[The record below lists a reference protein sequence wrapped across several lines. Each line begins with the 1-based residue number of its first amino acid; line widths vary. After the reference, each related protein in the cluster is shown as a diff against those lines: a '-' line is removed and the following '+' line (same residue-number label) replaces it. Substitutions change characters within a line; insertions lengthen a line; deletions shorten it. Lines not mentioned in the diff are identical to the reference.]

1 MIEDSISKSFKQNQK
16 LENIIR
22 FIVSSIYALND
33 LLNPQNCNESY
44 GNKELIKECLNEH
57 IRVYLEMRDEN
68 NDNLKI
74 NSVDNNDNIKSSE
87 KLTQLFNSLNNQG
100 IEEKRKTISY
110 LLKNKICIKQ
120 QINTQQINDFYNQ
133 FSSETFCNIIQ
144 KEKEDNF
151 GNTFS
156 EIQLLFI
163 EYQLKRFD
171 IIKEVIKLENY
182 NFNNIL
188 NILIIDFLNNSE
200 SNKLSEVTKKKL
212 IISIIKTIYDKNCI
226 SFILG
231 QIPNEIKEKNTYV
244 QIVIELL
251 GSKDEKIV
259 SCVNNLFLPLIREVI
274 HSSDKKLKIDDD
286 IRICFIKNIL
296 IIFIP
301 NNEEIIE
308 ALLKTYFKSNE
319 RNIEFEL
326 KNISNIF
333 NILEKYFHNW
343 KDIFSS
349 IEKCKEFIND
359 YKKFI
364 DSLLEIIKFIFPL
377 MYEENFYMLISKI
390 IYNVI
395 FIYNLLN
402 ISKDESKKI
411 SSSLNEINEINEI
424 NQINQ
429 KNEILQKNQKQL
441 FEKID
446 EKIKK
451 LKEKNEKINN
461 QIELI
466 IELDKYNLF
475 NKMNLIIKNE
485 IESIDE
491 INQCKIQ
498 ELDGEITKL
507 DEEIAK
513 LDEEIKELNEKEMK
527 ESINENIEENKKS
540 YEYKARMLLFKNIYT
555 KQLNNKIDDIKKKN
569 NNNITIKISQDQIK
583 QLEKIYTNSNNQE
596 TIEKCIEELNEETNK
611 KIYEIKKEIDTESIE
626 IKTLR
631 NQLSASLNKMQDKE
645 IIKECINTANKE
657 IIENNIEELNE
668 IISSLREKYI
678 EKLNKIIPDK
688 IAELIQSQKL
698 DEIINKQYKIYFT
711 VKEKEKDNLSDL
723 EKLKRT
729 IDKTIDNIKNLFI
742 KPKES
747 NKYNIEILDQN
758 QILKNLK
765 EQDMKLF
772 LNKNQKEIL
781 KLNENQIIINN
792 LITSQT
798 ESKEKLNNNKKK
810 ITELLTS
817 IIEEYGKKST
827 ENVKELSLFI
837 NDSFN
842 NLLNIFPI
850 SILFIGIYFNSLFF
864 KFCQENIIFNYNFI
878 TYIFNH
884 YDLEH
889 KERNNKLIKS
899 FEEFISRL
907 ISKSVLG
914 EENFEII
921 NDFRTKLIVLGP
933 FVIFNKSTISMLILI
948 LKYILKIKDVISDE
962 QKKYLFIY
970 IYIKIKE
977 KKFDFSQIDSNF
989 FNFPNEL
996 FDFFISNNNFKI
1008 ENENIEYNF
1017 IVNKNNQLNNN
1028 DIDLNNFPLMKILSF
1043 LFFADKNDT
1052 NQYIKNLETKIK
1064 LPLIERPVIPLEK
1077 NTSLES
1083 IHDHKT
1089 LLIFATLNI
1098 CFIGTLAYFCT
1109 KE

>member
-1 MIEDSISKSFKQNQK
+1 M
-16 LENIIR
+16 
-22 FIVSSIYALND
+22 
-33 LLNPQNCNESY
+33 
-44 GNKELIKECLNEH
+44 
-57 IRVYLEMRDEN
+57 
-68 NDNLKI
+68 
-74 NSVDNNDNIKSSE
+74 
-87 KLTQLFNSLNNQG
+87 
-100 IEEKRKTISY
+100 
-110 LLKNKICIKQ
+110 
-120 QINTQQINDFYNQ
+120 
-133 FSSETFCNIIQ
+133 
-144 KEKEDNF
+144 
-151 GNTFS
+151 
-156 EIQLLFI
+156 
-163 EYQLKRFD
+163 
-171 IIKEVIKLENY
+171 
-182 NFNNIL
+182 
-188 NILIIDFLNNSE
+188 
-200 SNKLSEVTKKKL
+200 
-212 IISIIKTIYDKNCI
+212 
-226 SFILG
+226 
-231 QIPNEIKEKNTYV
+231 
-244 QIVIELL
+244 
-251 GSKDEKIV
+251 
-259 SCVNNLFLPLIREVI
+259 
-274 HSSDKKLKIDDD
+274 
-286 IRICFIKNIL
+286 
-296 IIFIP
+296 
-301 NNEEIIE
+301 
-308 ALLKTYFKSNE
+308 
-319 RNIEFEL
+319 
-326 KNISNIF
+326 
-333 NILEKYFHNW
+333 
-343 KDIFSS
+343 
-349 IEKCKEFIND
+349 
-359 YKKFI
+359 
-364 DSLLEIIKFIFPL
+364 
-377 MYEENFYMLISKI
+377 
-390 IYNVI
+390 
-395 FIYNLLN
+395 
-402 ISKDESKKI
+402 
-411 SSSLNEINEINEI
+411 
-424 NQINQ
+424 
-429 KNEILQKNQKQL
+429 QKNQKQL

-817 IIEEYGKKST
+817 IIEE
-827 ENVKELSLFI
+827 
-837 NDSFN
+837 
-842 NLLNIFPI
+842 
-850 SILFIGIYFNSLFF
+850 
-864 KFCQENIIFNYNFI
+864 
-878 TYIFNH
+878 
-884 YDLEH
+884 
-889 KERNNKLIKS
+889 
-899 FEEFISRL
+899 
-907 ISKSVLG
+907 
-914 EENFEII
+914 
-921 NDFRTKLIVLGP
+921 
-933 FVIFNKSTISMLILI
+933 
-948 LKYILKIKDVISDE
+948 
-962 QKKYLFIY
+962 
-970 IYIKIKE
+970 
-977 KKFDFSQIDSNF
+977 
-989 FNFPNEL
+989 
-996 FDFFISNNNFKI
+996 
-1008 ENENIEYNF
+1008 
-1017 IVNKNNQLNNN
+1017 
-1028 DIDLNNFPLMKILSF
+1028 
-1043 LFFADKNDT
+1043 
-1052 NQYIKNLETKIK
+1052 
-1064 LPLIERPVIPLEK
+1064 
-1077 NTSLES
+1077 
-1083 IHDHKT
+1083 
-1089 LLIFATLNI
+1089 
-1098 CFIGTLAYFCT
+1098 
-1109 KE
+1109 

>member
-411 SSSLNEINEINEI
+411 SSSLNEINQI

-466 IELDKYNLF
+466 IELDKYNLS

-513 LDEEIKELNEKEMK
+513 LDEEIKELNEKEIK
-527 ESINENIEENKKS
+527 ESINENIEENQKS

-555 KQLNNKIDDIKKKN
+555 KQLNKKIDDIKKKN

-611 KIYEIKKEIDTESIE
+611 KIDEI
-626 IKTLR
+626 
-631 NQLSASLNKMQDKE
+631 QDQE

-668 IISSLREKYI
+668 KISSLKKDYI
-678 EKLNKIIPDK
+678 EKLNEIIPDK
-688 IAELIQSQKL
+688 IAELIKNNKL
-698 DEIINKQYKIYFT
+698 DKIIDNQYKIYFT
-711 VKEKEKDNLSDL
+711 VKEKEKDNLSNL
-723 EKLKRT
+723 EKLKT
-729 IDKTIDNIKNLFI
+729 TIDNIKNHIKNLFI

-765 EQDMKLF
+765 EQDM
-772 LNKNQKEIL
+772 QI
-781 KLNENQIIINN
+781 LNENQKQILELNKSQTRINN
-792 LITSQT
+792 LIILQT
-798 ESKEKLNNNKKK
+798 ESKEKLNNNKKE

-837 NDSFN
+837 IDSFN

-850 SILFIGIYFNSLFF
+850 SILFIEIYFNSLFF

-1052 NQYIKNLETKIK
+1052 NKYIKNLETKIK

>member
-411 SSSLNEINEINEI
+411 SSSLNEINQI

-466 IELDKYNLF
+466 IELDKYNLS

-513 LDEEIKELNEKEMK
+513 LDEEIKELNEKEIK
-527 ESINENIEENKKS
+527 ESINENIEENQKS

-555 KQLNNKIDDIKKKN
+555 KQLNKKIDDIKKKN

-611 KIYEIKKEIDTESIE
+611 KIDEI
-626 IKTLR
+626 
-631 NQLSASLNKMQDKE
+631 QDQE

-668 IISSLREKYI
+668 KISSLKKDYI
-678 EKLNKIIPDK
+678 EKLNEIIPDK
-688 IAELIQSQKL
+688 IAELIKNNKL
-698 DEIINKQYKIYFT
+698 DKIIDNQYKIYFT
-711 VKEKEKDNLSDL
+711 VKEKEKDNLSNL
-723 EKLKRT
+723 EKLKT
-729 IDKTIDNIKNLFI
+729 TIDNIKNHIKNFFI

-765 EQDMKLF
+765 EQDM
-772 LNKNQKEIL
+772 QI
-781 KLNENQIIINN
+781 LNENQKQILELNKSQTRINN
-792 LITSQT
+792 LIILQT
-798 ESKEKLNNNKKK
+798 ESKEKLNNNKKE

-837 NDSFN
+837 IDSFN

-850 SILFIGIYFNSLFF
+850 SILFIEIYFNSLFF

-1052 NQYIKNLETKIK
+1052 NKYIKNLETKIK